1 MRSQSPSRMAQ
12 LRARLDLP
20 TVRFATGLLE
30 GRHRSVFSGN
40 GQDFDEMSHY
50 QPGDDVS
57 VIDWKASAASGIP
70 VIRRFVREANL
81 AMVLAVDTGRGMAAT
96 APSGEQ
102 KSKIAVFAAEVV
114 CYLARARGDLVA
126 LVAGDSEEIVQIPAR
141 GGTSHL
147 ELILSRIESMMTLR
161 SAPSDAGRVLDR
173 ALTWFNRRSL
183 IVLITD
189 ETRPRPEHELTLK
202 RLRTRHEVMVIQV
215 ADALPT
221 SDEELDVD
229 DVDVHLDIPR
239 YLRASPGLKREAEA
253 FAQSR
258 REEVRQMLRRRGIEA
273 VRATST
279 DDLIDQLIV
288 LLGRQKRVAR

>member
-1 MRSQSPSRMAQ
+1 MTRQSPSRLAQ
-12 LRARLDLP
+12 VRARLDLP

-30 GRHRSVFSGN
+30 GRHQSIFSGN

-50 QPGDDVS
+50 QPGDDIS

-96 APSGEQ
+96 APSGEK
-102 KSKIAVFAAEVV
+102 KSEVAIFAAELI

-126 LVAGDSEEIVQIPAR
+126 LVAGDSDNIVHVPAR
-141 GGTSHL
+141 GGISHM
-147 ELILSRIESMMTLR
+147 EMILARIDSMMTLDA
-161 SAPSDAGRVLDR
+161 APSDAGRILDR

-189 ETRPRPEHELTLK
+189 ETRPRPEHEMTLK
-202 RLRTRHEVMVIQV
+202 RLRTRHDVMVIQV

-221 SDEELDVD
+221 IDSELNINDVD
-229 DVDVHLDIPR
+229 THLDIPR
-239 YLRASPGLKREAEA
+239 FLRSSSGLKKEAEA
-253 FAQSR
+253 FTEER
-258 REEVRQMLRRRGIEA
+258 RAEVRAMLRRRGIEA
-273 VRATST
+273 VRATGV
-279 DDLIDQLIV
+279 DDLIDKLIL
-288 LLGRQKRVAR
+288 LLGRQKRVNR